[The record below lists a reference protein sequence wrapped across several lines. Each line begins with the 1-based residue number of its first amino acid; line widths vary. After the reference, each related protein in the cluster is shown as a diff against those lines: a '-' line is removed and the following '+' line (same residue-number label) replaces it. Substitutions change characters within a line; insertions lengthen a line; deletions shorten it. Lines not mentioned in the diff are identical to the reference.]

1 MSIKSSENTT
11 VIVDEPGPG
20 NSYQE
25 NHVAILRKSLRHW
38 TGQDLVDLDI
48 DGRDA
53 AEFLYHAPFVLL
65 SHDSSADPVFTYA
78 NRAGQRLFEMTWADF
93 LKTPSRH
100 SAEPVNR
107 EERERILRE
116 VASRGFIDQYQGV
129 RISKTGRRFF
139 ISEAVV
145 WNLLGMD
152 GRLCGQA
159 AMFDRW
165 KSVDE

>member
-1 MSIKSSENTT
+1 M
-11 VIVDEPGPG
+11 IVDEPGPG

-25 NHVAILRKSLRHW
+25 DHVTILRKSLRYW
-38 TGQDLVDLDI
+38 TGQDLVGLCI
-48 DGRDA
+48 NGRDA
-53 AEFLYHAPFVLL
+53 AEFLYYAPFILL
-65 SHDSSADPVFTYA
+65 SHDSSADPVFSYA

-107 EERERILRE
+107 QERERILRE
-116 VASRGFIDQYQGV
+116 VTSRGFVDQYQGV
-129 RISKTGRRFF
+129 RISKTGRRFL

-145 WNLLGMD
+145 WNLLGVD

-165 KSVDE
+165 ESVDEENA

>member
-1 MSIKSSENTT
+1 M
-11 VIVDEPGPG
+11 
-20 NSYQE
+20 
-25 NHVAILRKSLRHW
+25 AILRKSLRHW
-38 TGQDLVDLDI
+38 TGQDLVSLGAN
-48 DGRDA
+48 GRDA

-78 NRAGQRLFEMTWADF
+78 NRAGQSLFEMNWTDF
-93 LKTPSRH
+93 LKTPSRY
-100 SAEPVNR
+100 SAEPVNQQ
-107 EERERILRE
+107 ERERRLRE
-116 VASRGFIDQYQGV
+116 VSSRGFVDQYQGV

-145 WNLLGMD
+145 WNLLGVD

-165 KSVDE
+165 ESVDEENT